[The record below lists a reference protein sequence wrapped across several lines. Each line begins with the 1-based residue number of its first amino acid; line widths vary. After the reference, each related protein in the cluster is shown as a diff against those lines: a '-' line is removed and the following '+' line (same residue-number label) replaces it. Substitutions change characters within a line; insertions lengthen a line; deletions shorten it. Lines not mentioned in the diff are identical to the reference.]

1 MNSVLKNVAANFL
14 GQGWAALM
22 GICFVPLYL
31 KFIGIEGY
39 GLIGFFVILSS
50 AMSMLDGGFGAV
62 ATKEASVYESAS
74 SLEKKKVIL
83 LLRSVEWVFWGIA
96 LTAGAVVILLAPLIS
111 NYWLDISP
119 DKLDSVT
126 QSLRVMG
133 GALVLQFPIAFYY
146 GALTGLQKQV
156 ELNIAT
162 SIFATFRSGGT
173 VLVFWLVSPTVEWFF
188 IWQCVINLLTVFIL
202 RIQLIHELAGWTDS
216 VSFSLDTLRR
226 LRGFAVGVGA
236 TNALAFLLM
245 QADKIVLS
253 KTLSLTDFGYYMLA
267 WTLGT
272 IAFRLISPVFNAYYP
287 KIVASVASGS
297 AVEAFGYYIRASQ
310 ILSMLVIPFSVWIA
324 FYSHQVLSLWTQ
336 DQHIAAAASGPL
348 MILVLGTMIHSF
360 MNMPYALQLAHGW
373 TRFSV
378 WQNFIAAVLVVP
390 LTYYLAASYGLAGS
404 AWPWL
409 LLNIGFF
416 TFCPPIVFKKLN
428 IKPAK
433 TWYIDAIFIPLVIS
447 VSLLYFFKGVFDLL
461 AIDNPVVMLLSLGIT
476 YIAVALRLFVFS
488 LDIRKITWRNAV

>member
-1 MNSVLKNVAANFL
+1 M
-14 GQGWAALM
+14 
-22 GICFVPLYL
+22 
-31 KFIGIEGY
+31 
-39 GLIGFFVILSS
+39 
-50 AMSMLDGGFGAV
+50 
-62 ATKEASVYESAS
+62 
-74 SLEKKKVIL
+74 
-83 LLRSVEWVFWGIA
+83 
-96 LTAGAVVILLAPLIS
+96 
-111 NYWLDISP
+111 
-119 DKLDSVT
+119 
-126 QSLRVMG
+126 
-133 GALVLQFPIAFYY
+133 LVL
-146 GALTGLQKQV
+146 
-156 ELNIAT
+156 
-162 SIFATFRSGGT
+162 
-173 VLVFWLVSPTVEWFF
+173 WLVSPTVEWFF

-202 RIQLIHELAGWTDS
+202 RIQLIRELAGWTDS
-216 VSFSLDTLRR
+216 ISFSLDTLRR

-287 KIVASVASGS
+287 KIVASVASGN

-324 FYSHQVLSLWTQ
+324 FYSHQVLTLWTQ

-416 TFCPPIVFKKLN
+416 
-428 IKPAK
+428 
-433 TWYIDAIFIPLVIS
+433 Y
-447 VSLLYFFKGVFDLL
+447 
-461 AIDNPVVMLLSLGIT
+461 LLSSDCL
-476 YIAVALRLFVFS
+476 
-488 LDIRKITWRNAV
+488 